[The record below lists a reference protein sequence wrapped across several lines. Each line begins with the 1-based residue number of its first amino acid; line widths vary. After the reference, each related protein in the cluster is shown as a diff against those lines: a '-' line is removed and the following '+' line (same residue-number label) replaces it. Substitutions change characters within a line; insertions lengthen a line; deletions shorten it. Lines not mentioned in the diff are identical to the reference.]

1 MSKVKTDKAP
11 VDFLTAK
18 QAKAEHAR
26 LTAEI
31 AQHDKRYYQ
40 DDRPSI
46 TDAEYDA
53 LRARYSAI
61 EERFPDLRTLESLS
75 LKVGVAPSGKF
86 KKVRHALPMLSL
98 DNAFSDEDVVD
109 FVARIRR
116 FLKLGESEKIA
127 FSAEPKIDGLS
138 MSLRYED
145 GELVTAATRGD
156 GAEGEDVTA
165 NIRTLKDVPKKLKG
179 KAVPK
184 VCEVRGEVYMT
195 KGAFLELN
203 ERQKASGGQI
213 FANPRNSAAGS
224 LRQKDPNIT
233 ASRPLGFFAYAWG
246 EMSDMPAD
254 TQTGMIKWF
263 EACGFKTNPLTRLCR
278 STDELIG
285 FHRKIEE
292 GRAKLDY
299 DIDGVVYKIDRIDW
313 QERLGFVSRTPRWAV
328 AHKFP
333 AERAMTVMRDVLIT
347 VGRTGVLTPTAQ
359 LEPIGVGGVVVS
371 MATLHNEDYIKGV
384 DGKGEILRE
393 GRDIRIG
400 DTVIVQRAGDV
411 IPQIVDV
418 VIDKRPKD
426 AKPYKFPKQCP
437 CHLHTD
443 VVREETATGEEG
455 ARARCTGEFACPFQ
469 KIEHL
474 KLFCSR
480 RAFDIEGLG
489 EKQIELFFE
498 KGWVKEPVDIFTLE
512 KKHRKELLE
521 EEGFGETSVRNLF
534 DAIDA
539 RRTIALDRFIYA
551 LGIRH
556 VGETTAL
563 ALARGYGSWQAFHD
577 ACLKIAR
584 GRRGGRRRHGCA
596 RSDRRHGHRGGE
608 GLFRGKPQ
616 SRHRRAAEEA
626 GRGARRREAE
636 DGQPGCRQDRCLHR
650 LAGKDDARGSQGAG
664 RAPRREGRRL
674 RLEEDRLC
682 HRRPGCRIEARRGQK
697 ARRKNAHRG
706 RVAETHIWVSDPI
719 QAKRLSCLITLQIG
733 APPRQRSIRQRR
745 RNCSGSRGRA
755 CAALH
760 WGRSRDRSQGPPRGN
775 SWSAARCHREWP

>member
-1 MSKVKTDKAP
+1 MSKVKPDKTP

-46 TDAEYDA
+46 ADAEYDA
-53 LRARYSAI
+53 LRARYNAI
-61 EERFPDLRTLESLS
+61 EERFPNLRTLESLS
-75 LKVGVAPSGKF
+75 LKVGAAPSGKF

-116 FLKLGESEKIA
+116 FLKLDESEKIA

-138 MSLRYED
+138 MSLRYEG
-145 GELVTAATRGD
+145 GELTTAATRGD

-165 NIRTLKDVPKKLKG
+165 NIRTLKDVPQKLKG
-179 KAVPK
+179 RNVPK
-184 VCEVRGEVYMT
+184 VCEVRGEIYMT

-224 LRQKDPNIT
+224 LRQKDPAIT

-278 STDELIG
+278 STDELIA

-333 AERAMTVMRDVLIT
+333 AERATTVMRDVLIT

-359 LEPIGVGGVVVS
+359 LEPVGVGGVMVS

-384 DGKGEILRE
+384 DGRGETLRE

-426 AKPYKFPKQCP
+426 AKPYKFPRKCP
-437 CHLHTD
+437 CYLHTE

-498 KGWVKEPVDIFTLE
+498 KEWIREPADIFTLAQRN
-512 KKHRKELLE
+512 KKIRLE
-521 EEGFGETSVRNLF
+521 DEEGFGETSVRNLF
-534 DAIDA
+534 NAIDA

-577 ACLKIAR
+577 ASLKIAK
-584 GRRGGRRRHGCA
+584 GDA
-596 RSDRRHGHRGGE
+596 E
-608 GLFRGKPQ
+608 A
-616 SRHRRAAEEA
+616 AAEMDALDQIGDTVIDAVKAYFAESHN
-626 GRGARRREAE
+626 RGIVERLKKQVEVLEAE
-636 DGQPGCRQDRCLHR
+636 KPKTDSAI
-650 LAGKDDARGSQGAG
+650 AGKTVVFTGSLEKMTREEAKAQAERLGAKAAGSVSKKTDYVVAGPGAG
-664 RAPRREGRRL
+664 SKLAEAKKHGVKVL
-674 RLEEDRLC
+674 TEDEWL
-682 HRRPGCRIEARRGQK
+682 K
-697 ARRKNAHRG
+697 
-706 RVAETHIWVSDPI
+706 
-719 QAKRLSCLITLQIG
+719 LI
-733 APPRQRSIRQRR
+733 
-745 RNCSGSRGRA
+745 SG
-755 CAALH
+755 
-760 WGRSRDRSQGPPRGN
+760 
-775 SWSAARCHREWP
+775 